1 MEYDD
6 ILILCD
12 QHAVHERLLY
22 EKFMQETAS
31 APASQAMLIPM
42 IVHLSKAEYAAFEE
56 NEEALLRAGFD
67 LSPLG
72 DDTVQM
78 RGVPVVL
85 GQPQA
90 ERCLMEALDALMH
103 DAHSPIADRTSRV
116 IQMACKH
123 AVKGGERLP
132 DDSVIALIRDVM
144 EQKVTPTCPHGR
156 PLMVQ
161 LSHAELDKRFRRIQ
175 N

>member
-1 MEYDD
+1 
-6 ILILCD
+6 
-12 QHAVHERLLY
+12 
-22 EKFMQETAS
+22 
-31 APASQAMLIPM
+31 
-42 IVHLSKAEYAAFEE
+42 
-56 NEEALLRAGFD
+56 
-67 LSPLG
+67 
-72 DDTVQM
+72 VQL
-78 RGVPVVL
+78 RGVPIVL

-90 ERCLMEALDALMH
+90 ESCLLEALDELTENP
-103 DAHSPIADRTSRV
+103 SLPPADRTSRV

-132 DDSVIALIRDVM
+132 EESVKQLIRDVI

-161 LSHAELDKRFRRIQ
+161 ITRNELEKRFRRIQ